1 MKEPQKALAYGRTD
15 SPYLIVMESRASTRM
30 QNWFWKILLN
40 AGVQKT
46 DVRIVYM
53 LDEPASGSSGPLKAQ
68 LRASKERFEADVRD
82 SSPQVVIPMGSM
94 CLNAVTGIRSSRS
107 DKTLIEDTRGFL
119 IRKDLFEPTI
129 EEVWEEVGKYVNASK
144 ATGAKKGDPKM
155 KWVKRPRGCL
165 LDGFEGIVIPT
176 FDLEMVRIGQFA
188 VKPALKEDLC
198 RARRAV
204 TRTLVELDKD
214 LEYYETR
221 WSQRAPGFTFPLE
234 VTEDLYEHVWDDVI
248 SIDIETH
255 GIDNEVIDLVSISD
269 GKVTASLEWSQETR
283 DFIGR
288 IFALPKRIYAIHNSP
303 FDIPRLVMNGVPITQ
318 KVIDEQIFDTMF
330 GSVVLQPDLHKGLGR
345 IASVYLD
352 LTPWKWRKLS
362 DQNPR
367 LYSAK
372 DALVTYW
379 LAVQEIN
386 AMKQLGCWD
395 LYMGQGAHPGPGV
408 MATIPELTLMS
419 AGGLKL
425 NRARAL
431 ELGGRLQRKL
441 LRLLKLWSRSFPNV
455 NPLSNPKLQ
464 KLLYS
469 EWGLPTE
476 RTKKDGITVSELSLL
491 RLKAYV
497 GAQKGN
503 VNQQAPWQEDE
514 RAVPRIFDL
523 LLAIRETNKLYGTY
537 VVPAMESEAAFI
549 HPQYMPVSKDDDR
562 GGMKM
567 DNKGN
572 TSTGRLA
579 SYRPNIQNQPK
590 KMRDLY
596 VPDRDDMCFVQA
608 DYRSA
613 ELFVLA
619 GMSGDARLLHDL
631 QGDMHQKNA
640 DRFGIQRKVAK
651 NVVYASQYLASPS
664 KQSEMIYAQSHLYV
678 SPAECQKI
686 SEQMW
691 GHYADATAYKQY
703 IISMCNTQK
712 FVKNPF
718 GRIRFFHDGSAPAAV
733 DFIPQSTV
741 ADILWCVIKPVAQL
755 ARQYGARMVTTV
767 HDSILVCVEPAVAAE
782 FAMKMKGI
790 MQRPFDCVRPGF
802 YIPVEIEMAPTGE
815 PWSKV
820 RPYERVAA

>member
-1 MKEPQKALAYGRTD
+1 M
-15 SPYLIVMESRASTRM
+15 M
-30 QNWFWKILLN
+30 NWFWKLLLG
-40 AGVQKT
+40 AGIQKA
-46 DVRIVYM
+46 DARIVYM
-53 LDEPASGSSGPLKAQ
+53 LDEPPHGSSGPLKAQ
-68 LRASKERFEADVRD
+68 LRASRDRFVAEVQA
-82 SSPQVVIPMGSM
+82 STPLVVIPMGPM
-94 CLNAVTGIRSSRS
+94 CLEAVTGIRSSRS

-119 IRKDLFEPTI
+119 IRKDLFEDTI
-129 EEVWEEVGKYVNASK
+129 EEVWEKVGEYKRASK
-144 ATGAKKGDPKM
+144 VTDAKPGDPKM
-155 KWVKRPRGCL
+155 KWVKRTRPCL
-165 LDGFEGIVIPT
+165 LSPFSGVVIAT
-176 FDLEMVRIGQFA
+176 FDLEFVRIGQFA

-198 RARRAV
+198 RSRRAV
-204 TRTLVELDKD
+204 TGALVELDRD

-221 WSQRAPGFTFPLE
+221 WSQRAPGFIFPLE
-234 VTEDLYEHVWDDVI
+234 VTEDLFEHVWGEVI
-248 SIDIETH
+248 SVDIETH
-255 GIDNEVIDLVSISD
+255 GIDNEVIDLVSLSD
-269 GKVTASLEWSQETR
+269 GKATASLEWNQETR

-303 FDIPRLVMNGVPITQ
+303 FDIPRLMLNGVPIAQ
-318 KVIDEQIFDTMF
+318 KVLDEQVFDTMF

-362 DQNPR
+362 ETNPR
-367 LYSAK
+367 FYSAK

-379 LAVQEIN
+379 LAIQEIN
-386 AMKQLGCWD
+386 AMKQLGCWE
-395 LYMGQGAHPGPGV
+395 LYMGQGGHPGPGV

-419 AGGLKL
+419 EGGLRL

-441 LRLLKLWSRSFPNV
+441 LRLLKLWSQHFPDV

-469 EWGLPTE
+469 EWGLPVE
-476 RTKKDGITVSELSLL
+476 RTKKDGITVSELSLM
-491 RLKAYV
+491 RLQAFIV
-497 GAQKGN
+497 TQKGN
-503 VNQQAPWQEDE
+503 AHFNQPWQDDA

-523 LLAIRETNKLYGTY
+523 LLAIRDTNKLYGTY
-537 VVPAMESEAAFI
+537 VTPAMANEEAFI

-562 GGMKM
+562 GGKKM

-608 DYRSA
+608 DFKSA
-613 ELFVLA
+613 ELYVLA
-619 GMSGDARLLHDL
+619 GMSGDARLLNDL

-640 DRFGIQRKVAK
+640 DRFGIIRKVAK

-678 SPAECQKI
+678 SPAECQRI

-691 GHYADATAYKQY
+691 GHYADATAYKNY
-703 IISMCNTQK
+703 IISLCNTQK

-741 ADILWCVIKPVAQL
+741 ADILWCVLKPVAAL
-755 ARQYGARMVTTV
+755 ARALGGRMVTTV
-767 HDSILVCVEPAVAAE
+767 HDSILVCVPEAAVGEVSA
-782 FAMKMKGI
+782 KMKSI
-790 MQRPFDCVRPGF
+790 MQRHFDCVRPGF
-802 YIPVEIEMAPTGE
+802 YIPVEIEVAPAGA

-820 RPYERVAA
+820 APYVRVAA